1 MLVFSV
7 WDEAKLK
14 LSPTEVVAILLPV
27 YCGEVMHTYDESR
40 IHMSPK
46 SRRPEEEQEIDLV
59 VLRHGVPRQLPTI
72 LLSSLM
78 LGAGAY
84 LSCPQSRVYELRTSQ
99 PSNDTQRQKRT
110 GPLNSLSRAAPL
122 SDGMFSQVLGSSL
135 VLGKVIKQ
143 VCTSI
148 TVQEPKRTRLVQ
160 ALQGDFAQVRT
171 PEAARRLADLSS
183 RVLANW
189 DRSHAIEGLH
199 HVWAGF
205 QTQLFQLQ
213 QQLKPANTQKREVL
227 ITRQASIQSNL
238 IQYKGSSYVSRT

>member
-1 MLVFSV
+1 MSSAPTASHRVAPIDV
-7 WDEAKLK
+7 EA
-14 LSPTEVVAILLPV
+14 VVASLLPV

-84 LSCPQSRVYELRTSQ
+84 LSCSQSRVYELRTSQ

-143 VCTSI
+143 VRTSTAI
-148 TVQEPKRTRLVQ
+148 QEPKRTRLVQ
-160 ALQGDFAQVRT
+160 ALQDDFAQVRT

-205 QTQLFQLQ
+205 QTQLFQL
-213 QQLKPANTQKREVL
+213 KPANTQKLEVL

-238 IQYKGSSYVSRT
+238 IQYKGSPYVSRT